1 MHDLHDRTEDLTTVQ
16 KLVGAIKHFNR
27 VAWHHE
33 PIMGCKPS
41 EIQLLFCI
49 KRGLMRSDTPM
60 KVSEISKFMH
70 VTSPTVT
77 QLINGLEANGL
88 VERHI
93 DPTDRRAV
101 RVQLTPRG
109 ELVNEKAR
117 EAFLASFNGL
127 IDYLGEER
135 SNQLAELLS
144 DSVVYFTE
152 REANLHQSQWSGDET
167 L

>member
-1 MHDLHDRTEDLTTVQ
+1 MDCVHRADITTAQ
-16 KLVGAIKHFNR
+16 HLLAAFKRFNR
-27 VAWHHE
+27 VAWHQE
-33 PIMGCKPS
+33 SFMGCRPS

-49 KRGLMRSDTPM
+49 KKGMTRSDAPAM
-60 KVSEISKFMH
+60 KVSELSKYMH

-77 QLINGLEANGL
+77 QLLKGLEANGL

-109 ELVNEKAR
+109 EMVSQKAAD
-117 EAFLASFNGL
+117 AFFASFSGL
-127 IDYLGEER
+127 VDHLGEER
-135 SNQLAELLS
+135 SNQLAELLT
-144 DSVVYFTE
+144 DAFVYFTE
-152 REANLHQSQWSGDET
+152 REASLHQSQWSGDEI

>member
-1 MHDLHDRTEDLTTVQ
+1 MHDWHDKKDLTTVQ
-16 KLVGAIKHFNR
+16 KLVGAFKRFNR
-27 VAWHHE
+27 VAWHQGSF
-33 PIMGCKPS
+33 MGCKPS

-49 KRGLMRSDTPM
+49 KKGMTRSDTPM
-60 KVSEISKFMH
+60 KVSELSKFMH

-109 ELVNEKAR
+109 ELVSEKAG
-117 EAFLASFNGL
+117 EAFVTSFSGL

-135 SNQLAELLS
+135 SNELADLLS
-144 DSVVYFTE
+144 DAVVYFTE
-152 REANLHQSQWSGDET
+152 REANLHQSQWSGDEI